1 MVLKLAGVAMDSK
14 SKVKSAANRF
24 FFVTDFFAVTRFL
37 FVTRFFCAEKLFS
50 VARFFFVTG
59 TIVPIPIP
67 CVPSFL
73 WKPACFLFARRCGRG
88 VRTQMQNGGGCRGEL
103 LVAGSECVQ

>member
-1 MVLKLAGVAMDSK
+1 MELKLAGAAMDSS
-14 SKVKSAANRF
+14 SKAKSAASRF
-24 FFVTDFFAVTRFL
+24 FFVTDFPAVTRFL
-37 FVTRFFCAEKLFS
+37 FVTRFFCADKLFF

-73 WKPACFLFARRCGRG
+73 WKPA
-88 VRTQMQNGGGCRGEL
+88 
-103 LVAGSECVQ
+103 